1 MGRIRACRTCSPA
14 PAHPRQARLTHQPS
28 HPLAARPAPAG
39 RQLGVDPRHPVGAS
53 RFLVDGANRAAQLLV
68 ALHTRR
74 APTAPPR
81 VVPAGGDTQH
91 QASSRSER
99 HFRGTSSTPHAWPG
113 SPSRARRP
121 PGHRTGLPSKPD
133 RGFFLRSR
141 APREADNSPD
151 EADAAPQA
159 QSSSIRH
166 HDVLHRDHSDVPSYG
181 WSGHNTRT
189 LGPVPLPNGP
199 TGPAR
204 PSVAGTPAHTA
215 DESLPLRTP
224 PLHSLKVSTDPT
236 FADAILD
243 RLVHNAYKLKLK
255 GDSMRKTKTPLTQAD
270 H

>member
-1 MGRIRACRTCSPA
+1 MATACSAWFALTSPK
-14 PAHPRQARLTHQPS
+14 TS
-28 HPLAARPAPAG
+28 
-39 RQLGVDPRHPVGAS
+39 
-53 RFLVDGANRAAQLLV
+53 
-68 ALHTRR
+68 R
-74 APTAPPR
+74 APNRSPEQTRPR
-81 VVPAGGDTQH
+81 
-91 QASSRSER
+91 
-99 HFRGTSSTPHAWPG
+99 
-113 SPSRARRP
+113 
-121 PGHRTGLPSKPD
+121 L
-133 RGFFLRSR
+133 FLRSR

-224 PLHSLKVSTDPT
+224 PLHSLKVSTEPGQLHPIPSHAAGT
-236 FADAILD
+236 G
-243 RLVHNAYKLKLK
+243 R
-255 GDSMRKTKTPLTQAD
+255 PLPLRTAPRRPRARQRERPRGTA
-270 H
+270 HPLCP